1 MITEIRD
8 IGNSKGIIIPK
19 SLLESIGSP
28 TSVNLLL
35 VDDGILM
42 QGANKIVRR
51 KPRDEDE
58 TEGFYRIM
66 KAELDADIAKGKI
79 KFIGAREIRMDI

>member
-8 IGNSKGIIIPK
+8 IGNSKGVIIPK
-19 SLLESIGSP
+19 SLLDSIGSP

-35 VDDGILM
+35 LDDAILL
-42 QGANKIVRR
+42 QSTNKIVRR
-51 KPRDEDE
+51 KPRNEDE

-66 KAELDADIAKGKI
+66 KAELNADIARGKI
-79 KFIGAREIRMDI
+79 KFISAREIRMDI